1 MRKIVLAAGIAA
13 LIAGCSSESDFR
25 EAGPFQKL
33 GSIDESKSL
42 YCDRATNI
50 VYIKYAAGYR
60 GGLSVYYNAEG
71 KPARCNEVR

>member
-1 MRKIVLAAGIAA
+1 MRKIVLAAGIAL
-13 LIAGCSSESDFR
+13 LIAGCNSDT
-25 EAGPFQKL
+25 ELNDAGPFRML
-33 GSIDESKSL
+33 GRIDGSTSL